1 VARGKGM
8 DGFNPQAL
16 HELFLARSK
25 RKNFSWEALLS
36 QTVLDH
42 QWNRVLQPEVPQTGV
57 PFLASAFP
65 LSLVSAKSLLTAC

>member
-25 RKNFSWEALLS
+25 REK
-36 QTVLDH
+36 
-42 QWNRVLQPEVPQTGV
+42 LQLGSVVIPNCLGSPVEQG
-57 PFLASAFP
+57 A
-65 LSLVSAKSLLTAC
+65 TA